1 MSGCRCLGERSAV
14 SGIGYVDNTPRRGPH
29 SPAAARRARGGAVLE
44 LVEEI
49 ADQEVDVE
57 ALHDALAVLLAR
69 YHRALN
75 ASGAIAE

>member
-1 MSGCRCLGERSAV
+1 
-14 SGIGYVDNTPRRGPH
+14 
-29 SPAAARRARGGAVLE
+29 VLE